1 MLIFREV
8 QLHELQ
14 QDLMLRSQGK
24 NSFVSGRDS
33 GKLTIFKYAQSIL
46 HSKDFLGSGKDFA
59 RTFVQPGRMEI
70 I

>member
-1 MLIFREV
+1 
-8 QLHELQ
+8 
-14 QDLMLRSQGK
+14 MLRSQGK